1 MKKTRTLG
9 HTAAVLL
16 ATIAMMW
23 PAFYNRYP
31 MLYPDSLTYIG
42 DGRLVARAIFLHR
55 LSDYY
60 GMRSFIYSLGILPW
74 HWNITLWPVVA
85 FQSLITAWL
94 IWLVVR
100 SIFKRN
106 VVALYLALTLTLT
119 ILTSVGWFACL
130 IMPDLLAPA
139 LCLAIYL
146 LIFAPQTLSRIE
158 HIAVILIAWWAIA
171 SHASHLILA
180 VWMCLALTAVLLLQ
194 QRAIRSTLKA
204 IAPLAWIVLAA
215 AISQLTLHSYLYGAP
230 TLNGDRPPFLMG
242 RVIADG
248 PGKTYLQQHC
258 VNLNWAICDSVQN
271 LPDNEDDF
279 FWSDTGIWHTSDRTA
294 QHRILQEEV
303 PLVLATLRTYPRQQ
317 LTKSAS
323 NFWQQL
329 TTYYLGAFDPSDYI
343 TADIGNVLPGAS
355 PTYLNTRQAKAT
367 LPTDAF
373 STIQQWTVITSLVA
387 IIALT
392 TFSWR
397 RSPRLAGLT
406 VVIIFTVIAN
416 AFITGVLSGI
426 DDRYQSRV
434 IWLIPFLAGLLLI
447 HWLQQRPTFLS
458 QIETT
463 LAVTHKAE
471 QRSTLVAG

>member
-1 MKKTRTLG
+1 MKITRTLG

-16 ATIAMMW
+16 ATLLMMW
-23 PAFYNRYP
+23 PALYNRYP

-42 DGRLVARAIFLHR
+42 DGHLVARAIFLHR

-74 HWNITLWPVVA
+74 HWNVTLWPVVA

-106 VVALYLALTLTLT
+106 VAALYLTLILVLAA
-119 ILTSVGWFACL
+119 LTSVGWFACL
-130 IMPDLLAPA
+130 IMPDILAPA
-139 LCLAIYL
+139 LCLTIYL
-146 LIFAPQTLSRIE
+146 LIFAPATLSRIE
-158 HIAVILIAWWAIA
+158 HIGVILIAWWAIA

-180 VWMCLALTAVLLLQ
+180 VWMCFALIAVLLLQ
-194 QRAIRSTLKA
+194 CQSIRLSLKT
-204 IAPLAWIVLAA
+204 ITPLALIVIAA
-215 AISQLTLHSYLYGAP
+215 AISQLTLNAYLYGTP

-242 RVIADG
+242 RIIADG

-258 VNLNWAICDSVQN
+258 AHLNWAICDYVQN

-279 FWSDTGIWHTSDRTA
+279 FWSDTGIWHNADRTA
-294 QHRILQEEV
+294 QHRILQEEL
-303 PLVLATLRTYPRQQ
+303 PLVLATLRTYPRRQIA
-317 LTKSAS
+317 KSIS

-343 TADIGNVLPGAS
+343 TADIGNVLPGARS
-355 PTYLNTRQAKAT
+355 TYRNTRQARAT
-367 LPTDAF
+367 LPTEAF
-373 STIQQWTVITSLVA
+373 SNLQQWTVLTSLFV

-392 TFSWR
+392 TFTWR

-406 VVIIFTVIAN
+406 VVIILTVISN

-434 IWLIPFLAGLLLI
+434 IWLIPFLAGLFLI
-447 HWLQQRPTFLS
+447 YWLQQRHTFLS
-458 QIETT
+458 QTKTT

-471 QRSTLVAG
+471 QHSIQFAD

>member
-1 MKKTRTLG
+1 MKITRTLG

-23 PAFYNRYP
+23 PALYNRYP

-74 HWNITLWPVVA
+74 HWNITLWPVVV

-106 VVALYLALTLTLT
+106 TVAHYLALIAVLTA
-119 ILTSVGWFACL
+119 LTSVGWFVCL
-130 IMPDLLAPA
+130 IMPDILAPA
-139 LCLAIYL
+139 LCLTIYL
-146 LIFAPQTLSRIE
+146 LIFVPETLSRIE

-171 SHASHLILA
+171 SHASHLILT
-180 VWMCLALTAVLLLQ
+180 VWMCFVLTAVLLLQ
-194 QRAIRSTLKA
+194 RQPIRRSLRT
-204 IAPLAWIVLAA
+204 IAPLALIAIAA
-215 AISQLTLHSYLYGAP
+215 ALNQLTLHAYLYGTP

-242 RVIADG
+242 RIIADG

-258 VNLNWAICDSVQN
+258 AQLNWTICNSVQN

-279 FWSDTGIWHTSDRTA
+279 FWSDTGIWHNADRTA
-294 QHRILQEEV
+294 QHRLLQEEL

-317 LTKSAS
+317 IIKSAS

-343 TADIGNVLPGAS
+343 TQDIGNVLPGAS
-355 PTYLNTRQAKAT
+355 PTYRNTRQAKAT

-373 STIQQWTVITSLVA
+373 STIQQWTVITSLLV

-392 TFSWR
+392 TFTWR

-406 VVIIFTVIAN
+406 IVIIFTVISN

-426 DDRYQSRV
+426 DDRYQSRI
-434 IWLIPFLAGLLLI
+434 IWLIPFLAGVFLI
-447 HWLQQRPTFLS
+447 HWLQHRRTFLG
-458 QIETT
+458 QTKTT
-463 LAVTHKAE
+463 LAVTHEAE
-471 QRSTLVAG
+471 EPSPQFAG